1 MSNNQENPIVNI
13 LGTLGKL
20 IIKLLLN
27 CMWFFSYII
36 TTLFNALTKF
46 LEKKI

>member
-1 MSNNQENPIVNI
+1 MSNNKENPIVNI
-13 LGTLGKL
+13 FGTLGKL
-20 IIKLLLN
+20 IIKMLLN
-27 CMWFFSYII
+27 LMWLLTYII